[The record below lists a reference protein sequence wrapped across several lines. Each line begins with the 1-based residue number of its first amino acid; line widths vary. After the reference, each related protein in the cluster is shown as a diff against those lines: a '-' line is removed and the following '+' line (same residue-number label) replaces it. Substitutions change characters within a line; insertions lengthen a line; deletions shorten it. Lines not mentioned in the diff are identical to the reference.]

1 MTTLDC
7 VEERVGGS
15 AGAVGKAVGNPLV
28 KRWKSVGIYP
38 LNGKA
43 DSVRFPV
50 RGHILV
56 YLKFAIG
63 LPLFVVV
70 VFSLTNF
77 GCCLQNCCLTC
88 KLPASYTES
97 LQ

>member
-1 MTTLDC
+1 MLKK
-7 VEERVGGS
+7 ELGG
-15 AGAVGKAVGNPLV
+15 ALELLEKPLV
-28 KRWKSVGIYP
+28 TRWKSVGVYP

-43 DSVRFPV
+43 DSVRFLV